1 MGAGLQL
8 LNNVGMAKALR
19 TLTNVLNPFSTEM
32 VMSLLRQNV
41 MMRI

>member
-8 LNNVGMAKALR
+8 LNNFGMAKALG
-19 TLTNVLNPFSTEM
+19 TLINVLNPFSTEM

-41 MMRI
+41 MVRI